1 MTLLAHR
8 NIQRRAVFL
17 ALSATAML
25 ATVHSAAADD
35 GVTGFLSSI
44 FGGESPQPATAPAPV
59 QAVPPGNYVPH
70 DRSVIYASRHD
81 HGHTL
86 TLHLHRRA
94 PRLVVAQAPTKPGKV
109 SIFED
114 RTLKRGDAVMMA
126 DGIRVFAGSASWPYT
141 KADFIDLAS
150 AKDLN
155 KDISKVLAEV
165 NSLPRG

>member
-1 MTLLAHR
+1 MMLSAQRTTR
-8 NIQRRAVFL
+8 RRAACL
-17 ALSATAML
+17 AFAATAML
-25 ATVHSAAADD
+25 ATVHTAAADD

-44 FGGESPQPATAPAPV
+44 FGGESPQPTSAPVPV
-59 QAVPPGNYVPH
+59 QAVPSEGYVPH
-70 DRSVIYASRHD
+70 DRSFTRVSRHD

-86 TLHLHRRA
+86 TLRLHKGA

-114 RTLKRGDAVMMA
+114 RTLKRGDAVMTA
-126 DGIRVFAGSASWPYT
+126 DGVRVFAGSASWPYT
-141 KADFIDLAS
+141 KTDFIDLAS

-155 KDISKVLAEV
+155 KDSSKMLAEV